1 MPAPRTLVVTA
12 EQRTALERAHRTD
25 PRPYF
30 QERCSAM
37 LQIANG
43 ASVRQVAH
51 TGLLRHRR
59 PQTVSGWLTAYQ
71 TDGLPG
77 LKQAARGARGYPP

>member
-1 MPAPRTLVVTA
+1 MPAPRTLVLTA
-12 EQRTALERAHRTD
+12 AQRAGLERAHRTD

-30 QERCSAM
+30 RERCSAL

-43 ASVRQVAH
+43 ASVRQVAQS
-51 TGLLRHRR
+51 GLLRHRR
-59 PQTVSGWLTAYQ
+59 PQTVAGWLDAYQ
-71 TDGLPG
+71 ERGLSG